1 MKILKKICLFIGAFL
16 LYHILFSN
24 FFPVDDN
31 NVLIAPDWYTY
42 LGIAISAVVANS
54 DFIKKKWQTMSAKAK
69 PVIEP
74 TIKPVV
80 TSKAEPAISEH
91 TVPSTNVQPFS
102 VLDLIDAMDG
112 QAFEFWCANF
122 LRDNGFTNVSVTKG
136 SGDQGVDVLAE
147 KEGIRYAIQCKC
159 YSHDLGNT
167 PIQEV
172 NAGRIIYHCHIGAV
186 MTNRHFT
193 KGAKEAAEATGVLLW
208 DRDWIKVHLKETE
221 TTQQQPAR
229 DPLLWN
235 ALELVHSVNGATPSI
250 VQKGLGIG
258 YVRAAR
264 IVDQLEELGY
274 VGPFRGSQ
282 PREIIR

>member
-1 MKILKKICLFIGAFL
+1 
-16 LYHILFSN
+16 
-24 FFPVDDN
+24 
-31 NVLIAPDWYTY
+31 
-42 LGIAISAVVANS
+42 
-54 DFIKKKWQTMSAKAK
+54 
-69 PVIEP
+69 
-74 TIKPVV
+74 
-80 TSKAEPAISEH
+80 
-91 TVPSTNVQPFS
+91 
-102 VLDLIDAMDG
+102 
-112 QAFEFWCANF
+112 
-122 LRDNGFTNVSVTKG
+122 
-136 SGDQGVDVLAE
+136 
-147 KEGIRYAIQCKC
+147 
-159 YSHDLGNT
+159 
-167 PIQEV
+167 
-172 NAGRIIYHCHIGAV
+172 